1 MVLSLDEI
9 DGRLL
14 TLVEYERKETT
25 DGAGEWRLEEGGRL
39 GSALITSV
47 GSDRVAEL
55 TIEGLTVLYSVCSEG
70 VTSDVS
76 SHVEKAG
83 L

>member
-47 GSDRVAEL
+47 GS
-55 TIEGLTVLYSVCSEG
+55 
-70 VTSDVS
+70 
-76 SHVEKAG
+76 
-83 L
+83 